1 MKKLMILS
9 LFALSLTLPGLAL
22 ADDAAVAGAAPET
35 LSGAVPG
42 ADLVGALLGSLPVS
56 WGEWVTLVVTVC
68 AALAV
73 VLPAPKANAN
83 VVWRGF
89 YWLVQVLALNK
100 GRAANAQ
107 DTQPTVIRRVG

>member
-1 MKKLMILS
+1 MKKLVSILF
-9 LFALSLTLPGLAL
+9 FALCLTLPGLAL
-22 ADDAAVAGAAPET
+22 ADDAALTGAAP
-35 LSGAVPG
+35 GDVPG

>member
-1 MKKLMILS
+1 MITKEEL
-9 LFALSLTLPGLAL
+9 LTLLRQEVVPAL
-22 ADDAAVAGAAPET
+22 GCTEP
-35 LSGAVPG
+35 
-42 ADLVGALLGSLPVS
+42 
-56 WGEWVTLVVTVC
+56 VC

-89 YWLVQVLALNK
+89 YWLGQVLALNK

>member
-1 MKKLMILS
+1 MKHLMIIGLV
-9 LFALSLTLPGLAL
+9 ALSLTLPGLAL
-22 ADDAAVAGAAPET
+22 ADDAALAAAAPEP
-35 LSGAVPG
+35 LPGAVPG

-56 WGEWVTLVVTVC
+56 WGEWITLVVTVC